1 MFKQK
6 KVALLGANGYLGRNL
21 SFYLHSQGYQVQDF
35 DIQEQTENPWMHY
48 EKFDIL
54 DNESFIKISAD
65 CNFIIFFSGITG
77 TWNGFNN
84 YKSYIEINEIG
95 LLNVLNYIQ
104 TSGSKAKILFPSTRL
119 VYKGIKDLPL
129 EESAQKEAKTIYA
142 LNKLAGEQMLK
153 LYSEIFGIKYIIYR
167 ICVPYGNIVGNDYSY
182 GTIGFFLSQAKN
194 QKEITLYG
202 DGSLKRTFTNVEDIC
217 NLISLSMH
225 KDETTDET
233 FNIGGETFSLNEIA
247 SLIASKY
254 DKTTI
259 KHVPWREDAL
269 KIESGDTI
277 FDSAKIESLC
287 KYDYKQTFKDWLNS
301 F

>member
-1 MFKQK
+1 MIKQK

-21 SFYLHSQGYQVQDF
+21 SFFLHSQCYQVQDF
-35 DIQEQTENPWMHY
+35 DIQEQTENSWMQY
-48 EKFDIL
+48 EKLDIL
-54 DNESFIKISAD
+54 ENESLNKIAAD
-65 CNFIIFFSGITG
+65 CDFIIFFSGITG

-119 VYKGIKDLPL
+119 VYKGIKDFPL
-129 EESAQKEAKTIYA
+129 KETAEKEAKTIYA

-182 GTIGFFLSQAKN
+182 GTIGFFLNQAKI

-202 DGSLKRTFTNVEDIC
+202 DGSLKRTFSNVEDIC

-225 KDETTDET
+225 KDETINET

-254 DKTTI
+254 DRTI
-259 KHVPWREDAL
+259 IKYVPWKDEAL

-277 FDSAKIESLC
+277 FDSTKIERLC
-287 KYDYKQTFKDWLNS
+287 KYHYKQTFKDWLRN